1 MSESNVGK
9 IHLRSLTDLLS
20 ETIVEKGSISKT
32 STAHSETPEKTKL
45 ARTRAATTTRK
56 KHNIKTQPD
65 AQIIVTST
73 VFKRTSKKF
82 PLPGQLRIDSFFKS
96 GTKSYKVESSDN
108 KSPTKSKPRRTP
120 QKSRKRL
127 FEEKSV
133 STDTTT
139 TTTSCFD
146 EKITKPTRRRIQPR
160 RNVKEKCSPTVDDV
174 IDLCSDEELE
184 IKRERTL
191 FESESAVTG
200 ILKPNQLEPMS
211 MVIIPRHNLRSEI
224 LTETHSKENVP
235 QHRKRKICPSY
246 KVVEGTTFVVDGF
259 QFGDIPNATH
269 YFLSHYHADH
279 YIGLTRKFA
288 HPLYMSPVTASL
300 VRTFIPIDNQYLHEI
315 DVDQTITVNNIEITA
330 IDANQ

>member
-20 ETIVEKGSISKT
+20 DTNDVNGSISKT
-32 STAHSETPEKTKL
+32 NTVLSETPENTKL
-45 ARTRAATTTRK
+45 ARTRAATTTK
-56 KHNIKTQPD
+56 KNKNTKTQPD

-73 VFKRTSKKF
+73 VVKRTGKKL

-96 GTKSYKVESSDN
+96 GTKTYKVEQSEN
-108 KSPTKSKPRRTP
+108 KSHSKSKPRRTP

-127 FEEKSV
+127 FEEASV
-133 STDTTT
+133 TTSTTT
-139 TTTSCFD
+139 TTTSCYE
-146 EKITKPTRRRIQPR
+146 EKITKPPRRRVQPT
-160 RNVKEKCSPTVDDV
+160 RNVKGKCNPTVDDV

-184 IKRERTL
+184 IKKEKTL
-191 FESESAVTG
+191 VESESAVTG
-200 ILKPNQLEPMS
+200 ILKQNQPESIS
-211 MVIIPRHNLRSEI
+211 MVTIPRHNLRSEI
-224 LTETHSKENVP
+224 STETSSKENIP
-235 QHRKRKICPSY
+235 KLRKRKICPSY

-288 HPLYMSPVTASL
+288 HPLYMSPITASL
-300 VRTFIPIDNQYLHEI
+300 VRTFIPIDDQYLHEI
-315 DVDQTITVNNIEITA
+315 DVGQTITVKDIEITA